1 MCVVGQSAADSLG
14 CAERPRLRPPTYDGA
29 MSDIP
34 IGSPPVPPGRHAAPS
49 GWYADPTDGRQER
62 YWDGWQW
69 SRNTRDREGGA
80 AAPRYPPAPAAPQ
93 NGYPPQGQPGQQG
106 QQGYGQQGQQGY
118 PPQGYGQQ
126 GYGQQGYGGPGA
138 GRPGPPPGAR
148 VGQAWA
154 TADGVPLAGW
164 WWRVLAATLD
174 NVILSLLTTLASLP
188 LLLPIIRTF
197 STYFT
202 DVVQAAEQGRPAPV
216 IDPSSLISSG
226 DQLRL
231 ALIQVA
237 LSFAY
242 QLIFLRWRAATP
254 GKLICGLR
262 VVVQDLGRERAP
274 LAWRTVVVRAGVW
287 AAPGLYG
294 ALLLF
299 RLLDVLFPLWQP
311 RRQAIHD
318 LAAQTQVIRPGAGG

>member
-1 MCVVGQSAADSLG
+1 
-14 CAERPRLRPPTYDGA
+14 

-34 IGSPPVPPGRHAAPS
+34 VGSPPVPPGRHAAPS

-69 SRNTRDREGGA
+69 SRNTRDREGGPA
-80 AAPRYPPAPAAPQ
+80 ASSYPPAPAAAPQ
-93 NGYPPQGQPGQQG
+93 TGYPAQGQG

-118 PPQGYGQQ
+118 PPQA
-126 GYGQQGYGGPGA
+126 YGQQGYGGPQT

-154 TADGVPLAGW
+154 TADGVPLSGW
-164 WWRVLAATLD
+164 WWRVLAATID
-174 NVILSLLTTLASLP
+174 NVILALLATVASLP
-188 LLLPIIRTF
+188 LLLPIIQTF
-197 STYFT
+197 STYIT
-202 DVVQAAEQGRPAPV
+202 QAVEAAEQGRAAPV
-216 IDPSSLISSG
+216 VDPNTLVSSG

-254 GKLICGLR
+254 GKMICGLR

-274 LAWRTVVVRAGVW
+274 LSWRTVVVRAGVW
-287 AAPGLYG
+287 AAPGLYSV
-294 ALLLF
+294 LLLF

-318 LAAQTQVIRPGAGG
+318 LAAQTQVVRPRPGG